1 MELDNMVKVW
11 DLPVRLFHWSLA
23 AAFGVAYLTEDDW
36 LSLHTFAGYA
46 VAGLIVF
53 RVLWGIV
60 GSRHARFGDFVRPPA
75 EVFAYVKTMVGR
87 RPRRYLGHN
96 PAGGAM
102 VIALLVTL
110 TLTALTGLA
119 TYGAVEGAGPL
130 AALLAHATVTTADV
144 LEEAHELLADLALL
158 LVFAHVGGVAVSSLQ
173 HRENL
178 PRAMVTGLKHGPE
191 PGH

>member
-1 MELDNMVKVW
+1 MELDKMVKVW

-23 AAFGVAYLTEDDW
+23 AAFVVAYLTEDDW
-36 LSLHTFAGYA
+36 LSLHTFAGYT

-60 GSRHARFGDFVRPPA
+60 GSRHARFGDFVRSPA
-75 EVFAYVKTMVGR
+75 EVFAYVKSIFGR

-102 VIALLVTL
+102 VVALLVTL

-130 AALLAHATVTTADV
+130 AALLAHSTGPTADV
-144 LEEAHELLADLALL
+144 LEEAHELLANLALL
-158 LVFAHVGGVAVSSLQ
+158 LVFAHVGGVVVASLQ

-178 PRAMVTGLKHGPE
+178 PRSMVTGLKSGPE
-191 PGH
+191 PGR